1 MSNLERASLTS
12 SSDTIAAGGNTTE
25 QAKPDQRVEVVSV
38 KFTEAPAEAQ
48 SFIQPAISATSIN
61 VTDDEERGP
70 RCNMEL
76 NAMSI
81 GGPIVIG
88 VLVLIVVILFAS
100 ATTIDAGHVG
110 VVKRFGAVSDE
121 PLEEGLHFVTPFVNT
136 VAEVDTRIGTVAH
149 QVSSSSKD
157 LQSIHTEVSVQFYI
171 LGANAPGLLQK
182 VGNRDAI
189 ENSIISPAIQES
201 GKAVTAKYTAE
212 HLVTKRELVKGQIRS
227 QLEEFI
233 KTTLASK
240 GITGGIAIANVAITD
255 FEFSPEFNKA
265 IELKVRAEQLALQA
279 KNEKIRRVTQ
289 AEAAAQEQKIAAEA
303 EAYKIK
309 KQSEARAAA
318 IKIEAASLKSNPEL
332 IQLRLA
338 EKWDGVLPQFSGAGG
353 NMLFDMKSIMEKK
366 KTHPRARRIS

>member
-12 SSDTIAAGGNTTE
+12 SSDTVAAGGSTTE

-48 SFIQPAISATSIN
+48 SFLQPAISAASIN

-88 VLVLIVVILFAS
+88 VLILLVVILFAS

-171 LGANAPGLLQK
+171 IGASAPGLLQK

-189 ENSIISPAIQES
+189 ESSIISPAIQES